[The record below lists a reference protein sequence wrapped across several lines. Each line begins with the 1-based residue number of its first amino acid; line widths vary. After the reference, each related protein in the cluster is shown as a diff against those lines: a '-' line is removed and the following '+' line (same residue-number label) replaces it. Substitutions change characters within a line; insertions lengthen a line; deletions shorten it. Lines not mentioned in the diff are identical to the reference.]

1 MIHIDIR
8 LYIFIFMAKRQYV
21 IFFLDK
27 QRLYPTNERDEE
39 SYESS
44 DAGK

>member
-1 MIHIDIR
+1 
-8 LYIFIFMAKRQYV
+8 MAKRQYV